1 MGQFMKRAAITGTGI
16 EIPPHS
22 ISNDELVSVFN
33 TWVERENERRNG
45 SGEKLLALSDSEFI
59 HYASGVEYRHV
70 IEPTGILDPDRMAP
84 RIPVRSDEDLSVE
97 AEFAI
102 ASARKAIEAADRR
115 PEDIDMVICA
125 ASHQQRPYPSI
136 SIEVQKWLG
145 TSGSA
150 FDMSLGCSSCGAAIH
165 VATGLVRAGAQRR
178 VLVTTPEIITGQL
191 NFRDRQTHFIFGDAS
206 ASVVIEMLE
215 EDETRPGAWEI
226 LDTRTWTEFSN
237 NIRSNFGFLNR
248 ASQERTDIVEIE
260 GNLIKQVGNKVFK
273 EVTVAASRF
282 MKEFLADRG
291 LSPED
296 VRRYWLHQANGRM
309 NAMIM
314 KLVLGHEVDDDR
326 APIVLSRFG
335 NTAAAG
341 AMIAF
346 NQNSDDLK
354 AGDYGLICAF
364 GAGYSIA
371 AALIRKM

>member
-70 IEPTGILDPDRMAP
+70 IEPTGILDPERMAP

-115 PEDIDMVICA
+115 PEDVDMVICA